1 MNAIRLSL
9 FTAIVALGLFVPQ
22 ALAITGG
29 VVDVNNDYSNVGAVV
44 VVHAPFPDVPLPEV
58 AGTGTLIH
66 PRVLLTAGHVT
77 AFFEAFWAQGIG
89 SPNDLRVSFGVNAYD
104 PKTWLE
110 IEDVIT
116 HPGFHDVNP
125 NQLANPPF
133 LNDVGVVILKKP
145 VKHVPLAAL
154 PTAGLLDELKAAGLL
169 REPAQGGT
177 KFTVVGYGTTLDSPP
192 PQLIDPDGLRRVA
205 ASEYQALREG
215 WLYLNQNFATGNG
228 GTGYG
233 DSGGPTF
240 WKDPATGDDI
250 LVSVTSRGDPE
261 TVATGVTWRVDIP
274 ETLDFIDWVI
284 EEVNEGRR

>member
-1 MNAIRLSL
+1 MNVIRLSL
-9 FTAIVALGLFVPQ
+9 LTAIIALGLVVPQ

-44 VVHAPFPDVPLPEV
+44 VVHAPFPDVQVPN
-58 AGTGTLIH
+58 AYGTGTLIH

-77 AFFEAFWAQGIG
+77 AYFEAFWAQGIG
-89 SPNDLRVSFGVNAYD
+89 SPDDLRVSFGVNAYD

-110 IEDVIT
+110 IEGVIT
-116 HPGFHDVNP
+116 HPAFHDVNP
-125 NQLANPPF
+125 NELANPPF

-145 VKHVPLAAL
+145 VRHVPLAVL
-154 PTAGLLDELKAAGLL
+154 PPVGLLDELKAAGLL
-169 REPAQGGT
+169 REPGQGGT
-177 KFTVVGYGTTLDSPP
+177 KFTVAGYGTTLDRSP

-205 ASEYQALREG
+205 VSEYLALREG
-215 WLYLNQNFATGNG
+215 WLYLNQNFATGDG

-240 WKDPATGDDI
+240 WKDPATGKEI
-250 LVSVTSRGDPE
+250 LVSLTSRGDPE

-274 ETLDFIDWVI
+274 ATLDFIAFVLAMMD
-284 EEVNEGRR
+284 